1 MRGRAA
7 PRLALAL
14 APVVALMLATTGCS
28 SNATLVGPTW
38 QWIGLTLNNPKH
50 QSAVPDPQNYTLT
63 LKDDGTFQ
71 AKADCN
77 QLAGTY
83 TMNGS
88 ALTLTHGPMTLVA
101 CPSGSQSD
109 QFVTL
114 LGTVSSYSID
124 AKDLSLNLAKN
135 AGVMGFN
142 EP

>member
-7 PRLALAL
+7 PRLALVL
-14 APVVALMLATTGCS
+14 APVVALMLATAGCS

-50 QSAVPDPQNYTLT
+50 QSAIPDPQNYTLT

-88 ALTLTHGPMTLVA
+88 SLTLTHGPMTLVA

>member
-1 MRGRAA
+1 MVPAVA
-7 PRLALAL
+7 VVLA
-14 APVVALMLATTGCS
+14 MTGCS
-28 SNATLVGPTW
+28 SNAKLVGPTW

-63 LKDDGTFQ
+63 FQDDGTFQ

-83 TMNGS
+83 TKSGS
-88 ALTLTHGPMTLVA
+88 SLKLTHGPMTLVA
-101 CPSGSQSD
+101 CPAGSQSD
-109 QFVTL
+109 HYVTL
-114 LGTVSSYSID
+114 LGTVISYAID
-124 AKDLSLNLAKN
+124 GKKLTLNLARD